1 MNQDERKLRIREYK
15 ETPRPAGIYQI
26 RNNANG
32 RVLIGSA
39 VDVPGRLN
47 RYRFQLRLGSH
58 PDAELQ
64 ADWNVLGEEAFDLSV
79 LDRLEPRDEPSYDP
93 TEDLAALEEMWRER
107 LTAGGESLY
116 GKSRRAPS

>member
-1 MNQDERKLRIREYK
+1 MNQDERKSRIREYK

-26 RNNANG
+26 RNTANG

-39 VDVPGRLN
+39 VDVPGKLN

-64 ADWNVLGEEAFDLSV
+64 ADWNALGEEAFDLSV
-79 LDRLEPRDEPSYDP
+79 LDRLEPRDESSYDP

-107 LTAGGESLY
+107 LAAAGESLY
-116 GKSRRAPS
+116 GKSRQAPR